1 MKNLLI
7 ILSLVMLPACG
18 GDNFAYPDYEPDT
31 SLGGEPDHGARPTGG
46 NMQVASGSADGAGG
60 SESGGTGGAMST
72 GGDPGSGGDLGAGGD
87 PGSGGGEAEEPED
100 SGYEIHYAG
109 VVPHVSYGYCGVA
122 QQSSFCANQ
131 PEGDADKVWFFQ
143 CTSQYQPSRDV
154 LTCKRTPNT
163 DYWCCA
169 PVEYF
174 HPQTGWPP
182 EN

>member
-7 ILSLVMLPACG
+7 VMSLVMLPACG
-18 GDNFAYPDYEPDT
+18 GDNFSYPDYEPDM

-60 SESGGTGGAMST
+60 GGGTGGAMGT

-87 PGSGGGEAEEPED
+87 PGSGGAGVEEEPED

-109 VVPHVSYGYCGVA
+109 ALPYVAYGYCGVA
-122 QQSSFCANQ
+122 QESTFCLNQTGEDAN
-131 PEGDADKVWFFQ
+131 KVWFFE
-143 CTSQYQPSRDV
+143 CNPLYQPAKEV
-154 LTCKRTPNT
+154 LTCKRTPDTN
-163 DYWCCA
+163 YWCCE

-174 HPQTGWPP
+174 HPRTGWPP